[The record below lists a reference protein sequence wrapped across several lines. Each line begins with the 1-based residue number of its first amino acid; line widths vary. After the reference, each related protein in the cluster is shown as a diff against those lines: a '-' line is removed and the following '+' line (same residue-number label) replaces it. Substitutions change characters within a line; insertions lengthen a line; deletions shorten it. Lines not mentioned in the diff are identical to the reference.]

1 MEIGWGA
8 RIHWHPTPQ
17 ERYVMSCSAAGL
29 ITLTV
34 LMLIFWVLKM
44 YDAFTVVLGLTAL
57 SALVVIILRV
67 FTIMFG

>member
-1 MEIGWGA
+1 MSGA
-8 RIHWHPTPQ
+8 
-17 ERYVMSCSAAGL
+17 L
-29 ITLTV
+29 ITLTI
-34 LMLIFWVLKM
+34 LMLIFWVLEM